1 MKITEIDEALIRY
14 ADIMSAA
21 DISFKIKGVLNPQ
34 QVLARIAVLCDT
46 PDYLT
51 AVQQDQLVTQKMRI
65 IISELMDR
73 PRTDRNAEVLIN
85 ALEKLG
91 ARLDRRQKAT
101 EEDLSQL
108 YAFQGGVLV
117 DAMEKYDQHMQAA
130 LGIDDA
136 TWFAHKEA
144 ALRHAQREIMSHEA
158 PGPEEIVYT
167 PEMLEA

>member
-14 ADIMSAA
+14 ADLMSAA
-21 DISFKIKGVLNPQ
+21 DISFKIGGILNPQ
-34 QVLARIAVLCDT
+34 QVLARIAVLCDA

-65 IISELMDR
+65 IIGELMDR

-91 ARLDRRQKAT
+91 ARLDKRQKAT

-108 YAFQGGVLV
+108 YAFQGSVLV
-117 DAMEKYDQHMQAA
+117 NAMEQYDKYMQAA
-130 LGIDDA
+130 LGIDA
-136 TWFAHKEA
+136 LTWNAHKEA

-158 PGPEEIVYT
+158 SGPEEIVYT
-167 PEMLEA
+167 EAMLES